1 MKNIKKFFSRNI
13 FPVFIKI
20 LPIQKNLI
28 VFSSFGGRNY
38 SGNPRVISEKIHEK
52 KIELQN
58 YLVNQKRSDY
68 N

>member
-38 SGNPRVISEKIHEK
+38 FGNPRVISEKIH
-52 KIELQN
+52 
-58 YLVNQKRSDY
+58 
-68 N
+68 

>member
-1 MKNIKKFFSRNI
+1 MKNIKNFFKEY

-52 KIELQN
+52 N
-58 YLVNQKRSDY
+58 
-68 N
+68 